1 MLLTKIV
8 AVALDDDELDITM
21 FVITVV
27 VPAGVVYRFVLNVEA
42 NVRARTFVTVAI
54 SYYLSFRGRP

>member
-1 MLLTKIV
+1 
-8 AVALDDDELDITM
+8 
-21 FVITVV
+21 
-27 VPAGVVYRFVLNVEA
+27 VYRFVLNVEA